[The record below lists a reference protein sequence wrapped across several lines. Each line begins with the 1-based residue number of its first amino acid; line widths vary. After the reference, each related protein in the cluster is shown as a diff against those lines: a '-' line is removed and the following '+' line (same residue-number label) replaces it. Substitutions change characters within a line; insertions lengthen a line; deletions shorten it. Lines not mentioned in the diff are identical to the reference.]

1 MAGVLGNPDLKNEEL
16 LSIEA
21 GYLGRFLDGKLTA
34 NLDVY
39 LNLNTDI
46 VVLKSEIVSDAQ
58 GLPDL
63 ENSIL
68 HSMNSDNDL
77 RIFGTEL
84 SVRFNPTRNV
94 SLLFSWTH
102 REVFD
107 LSSEKTSDAT
117 PKNLITLGGRF
128 RTDWGLVGSLYAF
141 SHSEY
146 WNRAVG
152 NPAGL
157 FEESLKIK
165 LNNAFLVLGRLGWK
179 FTPAEGVGVEGG
191 LKLFLPVSPFQA
203 PHFRY
208 YEEAGGVT
216 IHGQHYGGME
226 LARMV
231 TAYLQ
236 GSF

>member
-1 MAGVLGNPDLKNEEL
+1 VLESK
-16 LSIEA
+16 IEA
-21 GYLGRFLDGKLTA
+21 D
-34 NLDVY
+34 
-39 LNLNTDI
+39 
-46 VVLKSEIVSDAQ
+46 SQ

-63 ENSIL
+63 DRSTL
-68 HSMNSDNDL
+68 LTVNSDNDL

-84 SVRFNPTRNV
+84 TVRYNPTRNI

-107 LSSEKTSDAT
+107 LESEKTSDAT

-141 SHSEY
+141 SRSEY

-157 FEESLKIK
+157 FEEALKIK

-179 FTPAEGVGVEGG
+179 FTPAEGIELEGG
-191 LKLFLPVSPFQA
+191 LKLFLPVSPFSS

-216 IHGQHYGGME
+216 IHGQYYGGME

-231 TAYLQ
+231 TGYLQ